1 MAWRAC
7 LGCALAALRPGW
19 QRLLLLLAVV
29 AATGCASLGSAPPA
43 VVTFAH
49 INDVYE
55 IEPVENGR
63 FGGPAR
69 WATVFGQLRQS
80 SAPVIVT
87 LGGDYLSPS
96 ALGTAKVDGEAL
108 AGRQMV
114 DVLNA
119 VGVDL
124 ATFGNHEFDVSEKAF
139 RRHLTQAHFK
149 LVSSNVTDAG
159 GAPFAG
165 VATSLIL
172 PVQAG
177 GRQLNIGV
185 IGVTVDATATPWV
198 RYRDRLQAA
207 REEIAR
213 LRGRTDALVA
223 ITHLPLAQDAELLE
237 ALSEIDLVLG
247 GHEHENW
254 HLLRGRQFA
263 PIVKADANG
272 RSIAVVTMAFGA
284 PGERPT
290 VSTRWQ
296 LVDERVPADP
306 AVAAIAQRWTA
317 LGFAG
322 FSAQGFKPE
331 ALVAITSEALDGREA
346 TVRNRPGRLTD
357 LIAQAMARA
366 AGPVQA
372 ALFNGGSVRID
383 DVLPAGPITE
393 YDVIRVLPFGGKV
406 VTAELDGELLV
417 RVLDSGAGN
426 QGLGGYL
433 QTWGIQRTPEGEWRI
448 AGRAIDPKARY
459 RVALT
464 DFLLTG
470 AEVNMGYLRRDHPQV
485 HDIRELG
492 DIRKAVMEELGRVY
506 LPATGEGRR

>member
-1 MAWRAC
+1 MRWRVY
-7 LGCALAALRPGW
+7 LGQALACVRPGW

-29 AATGCASLGSAPPA
+29 AATGCASVTSAPPA
-43 VVTFAH
+43 VVAFAH

-69 WATVFGQLRQS
+69 WATAFRQLRQA

-87 LGGDYLSPS
+87 LGGDYLAPS

-119 VGVDL
+119 VGIDL

-139 RRHLTQAHFK
+139 RRHLAQARFK
-149 LVSSNVTDAG
+149 LVSTNVTDAS

-177 GRQLNIGV
+177 GRQLSIGV
-185 IGVTVDATATPWV
+185 IGITVDTTAPRWV
-198 RYRDRLQAA
+198 RYRNAIQAA
-207 REEIAR
+207 RDELAS
-213 LRGRTDALVA
+213 LRGRTDAVVA
-223 ITHLPLAQDAELLE
+223 LTHLPLAQDAAFVE
-237 ALSEIDLVLG
+237 ALPEIDLVLG

-272 RSIAVVTMAFGA
+272 RSIAVVTMAFGP

-296 LVDERVPADP
+296 LMDERVPFDA
-306 AVAAIAQRWTA
+306 AVAAVARRWTEA
-317 LGFAG
+317 GFAG
-322 FSAQGFKPE
+322 FRAQGFQPE
-331 ALVAITSEALDGREA
+331 ALVATTTQALDGREA
-346 TVRNRPGRLTD
+346 TVRNRPGLLTD
-357 LIAQAMARA
+357 LIAVAMARA
-366 AGPVQA
+366 ADPVQA
-372 ALFNGGSVRID
+372 ALFNSGSVRID

-393 YDVIRVLPFGGKV
+393 YDVIRVLPFGGHI
-406 VTAELDGELLV
+406 VTAELEGELLV
-417 RVLDSGAGN
+417 RVLDTGAGN

-433 QTWGIQRTPEGEWRI
+433 QTWGAQRTPAGEWRI
-448 AGRAIDPKARY
+448 AGQPIAPKARY

-464 DFLLTG
+464 DYLLSG

-485 HDIRELG
+485 HDLRELG
-492 DIRKAVMEELGRVY
+492 DIRQAVIAELRRAYPPTKEVGR
-506 LPATGEGRR
+506 P

>member
-1 MAWRAC
+1 MNMRAC
-7 LGCALAALRPGW
+7 LGRALAAV
-19 QRLLLLLAVV
+19 LAVMV
-29 AATGCASLGSAPPA
+29 ATGCASVAPAPPA

-55 IEPVENGR
+55 IEPVENGQ

-69 WATVFGQLRQS
+69 WATAFERLRQS

-119 VGVDL
+119 VGIDL
-124 ATFGNHEFDVSEKAF
+124 ATFGNHEFDVPEKAF
-139 RRHLTQAHFK
+139 RRHLAQARFK
-149 LVSSNVTDAG
+149 LVSTNVTDAS

-165 VATSLIL
+165 VATSLVL

-185 IGVTVDATATPWV
+185 IGITVDAAAAPWV
-198 RYRDRLQAA
+198 RYRDGIQAAKEELARLQ
-207 REEIAR
+207 
-213 LRGRTDALVA
+213 GRTDAIVA
-223 ITHLPLAQDAELLE
+223 LTHLPLFLDIELVE
-237 ALSEIDLVLG
+237 ALPEIDLVLG

-272 RSIAVVTMAFGA
+272 RSIAVAAMAFGRA
-284 PGERPT
+284 GERPT

-296 LVDERVPADP
+296 IMDGRVPADP
-306 AVAAIAQRWTA
+306 AVAAVARRWTQVG
-317 LGFAG
+317 LAG
-322 FSAQGFKPE
+322 FSAQGFNPE
-331 ALVAITSEALDGREA
+331 ALVATTTEALDGREA
-346 TVRNRPGRLTD
+346 TVRNGPGRLTD

-372 ALFNGGSVRID
+372 ALFNSGSVRID

-393 YDVIRVLPFGGKV
+393 YDVIRVLPFGGRI
-406 VTAELDGELLV
+406 VTADLEGELLL
-417 RVLDSGAGN
+417 RVLDTGAGN
-426 QGLGGYL
+426 QGSGGYL
-433 QTWGIQRTPEGEWRI
+433 QAWGIERTPEGEWRI
-448 AGRAIDPKARY
+448 AGQPIAPGARY
-459 RVALT
+459 PVALT

-485 HDIRELG
+485 HGLRELG
-492 DIRKAVMEELGRVY
+492 DIRRAVIEELRRVY
-506 LPATGEGRR
+506 PPAQAAGRP

>member
-1 MAWRAC
+1 MPSW
-7 LGCALAALRPGW
+7 P
-19 QRLLLLLAVV
+19 
-29 AATGCASLGSAPPA
+29 
-43 VVTFAH
+43 
-49 INDVYE
+49 
-55 IEPVENGR
+55 
-63 FGGPAR
+63 
-69 WATVFGQLRQS
+69 
-80 SAPVIVT
+80 
-87 LGGDYLSPS
+87 SPIS
-96 ALGTAKVDGEAL
+96 
-108 AGRQMV
+108 
-114 DVLNA
+114 
-119 VGVDL
+119 
-124 ATFGNHEFDVSEKAF
+124 
-139 RRHLTQAHFK
+139 
-149 LVSSNVTDAG
+149 
-159 GAPFAG
+159 
-165 VATSLIL
+165 
-172 PVQAG
+172 
-177 GRQLNIGV
+177 
-185 IGVTVDATATPWV
+185 
-198 RYRDRLQAA
+198 
-207 REEIAR
+207 
-213 LRGRTDALVA
+213 
-223 ITHLPLAQDAELLE
+223 HLPLAQDAELVE
-237 ALSEIDLVLG
+237 ALSEVDLVLG
-247 GHEHENW
+247 GHKHENW

-296 LVDERVPADP
+296 LMDERVPADP
-306 AVAAIAQRWTA
+306 AVAAVAQRWTA

-331 ALVAITSEALDGREA
+331 ALVATTTEALDGREA

-372 ALFNGGSVRID
+372 VLFNGGSVRID

-433 QTWGIQRTPEGEWRI
+433 QVWGIQRTPGGEWRI
-448 AGRAIDPKARY
+448 AGQPITPKARY

-470 AEVNMGYLRRDHPQV
+470 AEVNLGYLRRDHPQV

-492 DIRKAVMEELGRVY
+492 DIRKAVMEELRRVY